1 MIKGSPL
8 TLSLLAL
15 FIIHTTCFANY
26 HLITLT
32 DHPDA
37 LCLDGTRGAYYI
49 YQGGQKNKFLLSF
62 EGGGWCGSSVGLP

>member
-1 MIKGSPL
+1 MIKINPL
-8 TLSLLAL
+8 IPLLL
-15 FIIHTTCFANY
+15 LLLIIHTSCVANY

-49 YQGGQKNKFLLSF
+49 Y
-62 EGGGWCGSSVGLP
+62 